1 MRKLSEQEIERIVSL
16 LKEGKPLP
24 EDYKT
29 ILFDTK
35 KEYELIYAD
44 KEREEDILADTMAVP
59 LQKVKAFR
67 NGENGNGWTNM
78 LIFGDN
84 LQVLKPLLQMKQ
96 EGKLKNA
103 DGTPGVRLVYID
115 PPFAT
120 RQEFRGSQDQKAYQ
134 DKIAGARFLEFL
146 RKRLVFLRELLSE
159 DGSIYVHLDYKKGHY
174 VKVLLDEILGEQN
187 LRNEIIVRRTQKNFI
202 ERDYI
207 KSLNIAYDSILF
219 YLPNPDGKIA
229 PPYKEEKKEETWH
242 AFDAPNW
249 AGTRPNLWYELFGH
263 FPPQGSCWRWT
274 KERAEKA
281 IKEGK
286 LRPNPTTGRPEYLVP
301 ARNKVLCTNLWDDI
315 NAYSFSMDYPTEKNE
330 KLLKRIIDM
339 SSNPGDLVL
348 DCFAGSGTTLAVAEK
363 LGRRW
368 IGVDCGKLAIY
379 TMQKRLLNIAE
390 SKDLDNPKK
399 KYGKPPKPFTLY
411 NAGLYDYKMIKEL
424 PWEQYRDFALKLF
437 QCRDK
442 RHEISKIELDGYL
455 GADSVMVFNYQKHP
469 NAVLDRGFI
478 DDLHRHLGDKIGRR
492 FFIIAPA
499 ASVRFLED
507 YIERGKTKY
516 FILRIPYSIIEEIHN
531 RGFTKIKQP
540 VSEMD
545 VNDTVDAVGF
555 DFIQTP
561 TVECKY
567 FIDDKKGQLKLGEGT
582 KECVIKIEKFESKV
596 ISRKPLEF
604 ANLETLSMVML
615 DYDFNGEVFDLD
627 EVIYAEDLKKNGYEV
642 RFAED
647 KVKGQIMVNYIDIF
661 GNEKRE
667 VKTLPDFNGER
678 RSH

>member
-1 MRKLSEQEIERIVSL
+1 MDSLTDQTIEEIIGL
-16 LKEGKPLP
+16 LKQGKRLP

-29 ILFDTK
+29 LLFDTK
-35 KEYELIYAD
+35 KEYELVYAGKD
-44 KEREEDILADTMAVP
+44 REEDILADTMAVP
-59 LQKVKAFR
+59 LQKIKTFR
-67 NGENGNGWTNM
+67 NGKNGNGWTNK

-84 LQVLKPLLQMKQ
+84 LQVLKTLLQMK
-96 EGKLKNA
+96 EKGKLKNA
-103 DGTPGVRLVYID
+103 DGTPGVRLIYID

-159 DGSIYVHLDYKKGHY
+159 DGSIYVHLDWKKGHY
-174 VKVLLDEILGEQN
+174 VKTIMDEVLGEEKLINEIVWCYTGPSQTSNYFPKKHEIILWYAKGETWVFNTEQLRVPYKKSTLWTGRTSIIGRASDKELKRLDERGKLIEDWWSDIATIGYSHS
-187 LRNEIIVRRTQKNFI
+187 EII
-202 ERDYI
+202 
-207 KSLNIAYDSILF
+207 
-219 YLPNPDGKIA
+219 
-229 PPYKEEKKEETWH
+229 
-242 AFDAPNW
+242 
-249 AGTRPNLWYELFGH
+249 
-263 FPPQGSCWRWT
+263 
-274 KERAEKA
+274 
-281 IKEGK
+281 
-286 LRPNPTTGRPEYLVP
+286 
-301 ARNKVLCTNLWDDI
+301 
-315 NAYSFSMDYPTEKNE
+315 DYPTQKPEA
-330 KLLKRIIDM
+330 LLDRIIKA

-379 TMQKRLLNIAE
+379 TMQKRLLNL
-390 SKDLDNPKK
+390 KDERKK
-399 KYGKPPKPFTLY
+399 SINCKPFTLY

-437 QCRDK
+437 QCRDEK
-442 RHEISKIELDGYL
+442 HEISKIELDGYH
-455 GADSVMVFNYQKHP
+455 GADSVMIFNYQRYK
-469 NAVLDRGFI
+469 NAVMDRSFI
-478 DDLHRHLGDKIGRR
+478 DDLHKHLGSKIGRR

-499 ASVRFLED
+499 ASVQFLED
-507 YIERGKTKY
+507 YLEKGKTRY

-555 DFIQTP
+555 DFIQVP

-567 FIDDKKGQLKLGEGT
+567 FLDKPKTADLFSQKT
-582 KECVIKIEKFESKV
+582 KECVIKIERFESEV

-604 ANLETLSMVML
+604 AKFETLSMVML
-615 DYDFNGEVFDLD
+615 DFDFDGEVFDLG
-627 EVIYAEDLKKNGYEV
+627 EVFYAEGLSKSGYEV

-647 KVKGQIMVNYIDIF
+647 KVKGQIMVIYIDIF

-667 VKTLPDFNGER
+667 VKTLSDFNGKR
-678 RSH
+678 KK